1 VSGDFHYLFFC
12 FCEPRTSSGIRW
24 FFFFPL
30 HILMFY
36 SAVSS
41 EDKAVIRSRL
51 LESGIE
57 EYDHRLA
64 LQNALVI
71 AKVSRFEY
79 PQDWYKVIRCLA

>member
-1 VSGDFHYLFFC
+1 
-12 FCEPRTSSGIRW
+12 
-24 FFFFPL
+24 
-30 HILMFY
+30 MFY
-36 SAVSS
+36 SAVSP

-64 LQNALVI
+64 LQNAIVI

-79 PQDWYKVIRCLA
+79 PQDWYGIFYCLIR

>member
-1 VSGDFHYLFFC
+1 
-12 FCEPRTSSGIRW
+12 
-24 FFFFPL
+24 
-30 HILMFY
+30 MFY

>member
-1 VSGDFHYLFFC
+1 MIPIAYSLC
-12 FCEPRTSSGIRW
+12 FCKRRTSNVLGNGS
-24 FFFFPL
+24 L
-30 HILMFY
+30 ANILMFY
-36 SAVSS
+36 SAVSP
-41 EDKAVIRSRL
+41 EDKGVIRSRL

-79 PQDWYKVIRCLA
+79 PQDWYEVVCSFS

>member
-1 VSGDFHYLFFC
+1 MSLCGSHVLY
-12 FCEPRTSSGIRW
+12 
-24 FFFFPL
+24 
-30 HILMFY
+30 ILISY

-79 PQDWYKVIRCLA
+79 PQDWYEIIRYLA

>member
-1 VSGDFHYLFFC
+1 MFH
-12 FCEPRTSSGIRW
+12 
-24 FFFFPL
+24 
-30 HILMFY
+30 

-41 EDKAVIRSRL
+41 EDKTVIRSRL

-79 PQDWYKVIRCLA
+79 PQDWYGVFCCYILY